1 MTQNIKNFATNKLVS
16 LGTQGLQR
24 FVGNIPGLTSVSGN
38 RTSKSPQARL
48 NNFSTRGNGEPKA
61 LQFPLDVTSN
71 EGLGNHGHY
80 IMFYINAQEDAKL
93 TTEEVDKSARGSIA
107 DDPSQQYSVPKFIR
121 EYDAIKD
128 RYVEKSQDNF
138 ERKGSGVSKQTNE
151 YYKQS
156 IENSDIRQLDP
167 DGTQGITS
175 INTIPVKKSK
185 RFTGSTIKLTRAPTR
200 RLKTGIA
207 LFMPASVQTTYT
219 ANYTDTEIGGGTED
233 ALNAFNAAVG
243 SKFDR
248 SVEAFFAMEEAFIEG
263 AEKLLLST
271 ASTIVPGLAGVR
283 EAAFAKQ
290 GAVISDRMELAFK
303 GINKRQFQYTFKMI
317 PRSQEEAEE
326 IRKIIFVFK
335 NNMLPEFVGG
345 NRAGRR
351 LRVPNTFD
359 IQYMY
364 NGRKNDFLH
373 HISTCVLESMNVSYG
388 GDRYKTFQ
396 GQEDGAPPVETSITL
411 NFKEMELITRER
423 INEGF

>member
-1 MTQNIKNFATNKLVS
+1 MTQNIKNFATNQLVS
-16 LGTQGLQR
+16 LGTQGLQK

-283 EAAFAKQ
+283 EAAFAKE
-290 GAVISDRMELAFK
+290 GAIISDRMELAFK

>member
-1 MTQNIKNFATNKLVS
+1 MTQNIKNFATNQLVS
-16 LGTQGLQR
+16 LGTQGLQK

-175 INTIPVKKSK
+175 INTITVKKSK

-303 GINKRQFQYTFKMI
+303 GINKSQFQYTFKMI

>member
-1 MTQNIKNFATNKLVS
+1 MTQNIKNFATNQLVS
-16 LGTQGLQR
+16 LGTQGLQK

-107 DDPSQQYSVPKFIR
+107 DDPDQQYSTPDFITEFDGVKNR
-121 EYDAIKD
+121 YIKNA
-128 RYVEKSQDNF
+128 YN
-138 ERKGSGVSKQTNE
+138 KGYNVTNQ
-151 YYKQS
+151 YYKNKIETEGIGGTGDPT
-156 IENSDIRQLDP
+156 IEN
-167 DGTQGITS
+167 
-175 INTIPVKKSK
+175 INQTVYTPVKKNK

-271 ASTIVPGLAGVR
+271 ASTIVPGLGGVR

-290 GAVISDRMELAFK
+290 GAIISDRMELAFK

>member
-1 MTQNIKNFATNKLVS
+1 MTQNIKNFATNQLVS
-16 LGTQGLQR
+16 LGTQGLQK

-207 LFMPASVQTTYT
+207 LFMPAQVQVTYT
-219 ANYTDTEIGGGTED
+219 SNYTDTEIGGGTED